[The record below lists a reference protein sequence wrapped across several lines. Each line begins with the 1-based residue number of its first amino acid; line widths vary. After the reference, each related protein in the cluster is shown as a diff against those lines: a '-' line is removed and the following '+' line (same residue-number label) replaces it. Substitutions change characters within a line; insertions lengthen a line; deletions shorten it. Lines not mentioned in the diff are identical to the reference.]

1 MMESSPIGAIEPMVR
16 SLIEGVEKADSA
28 TKLVSAVEALA
39 AVCQTE
45 AIPTLV
51 TVLRYNNPG
60 AAVAAVDG
68 LIALGRVTVPYL
80 LDNIDDYN
88 YGARA
93 WATRVFAGIGDP
105 AALDILLDAA
115 KNDFALSVRRSAAK
129 GLGNTHWEWMAKG
142 QVTQAQQQ
150 VFEALYQV
158 ALDSEWVVRYAAIA
172 SLEAFALGNLQYEV
186 NVSEKLMTLKET
198 EKDTMVQTRISWAL
212 QNLQAKL
219 TGKLD
224 KFLDGGLP
232 SDK

>member
-1 MMESSPIGAIEPMVR
+1 MESSPIGAIEPMVR

-80 LDNIDDYN
+80 LDNIDGYN

-115 KNDFALSVRRSAAK
+115 KK
-129 GLGNTHWEWMAKG
+129 
-142 QVTQAQQQ
+142 
-150 VFEALYQV
+150 
-158 ALDSEWVVRYAAIA
+158 
-172 SLEAFALGNLQYEV
+172 
-186 NVSEKLMTLKET
+186 
-198 EKDTMVQTRISWAL
+198 
-212 QNLQAKL
+212 
-219 TGKLD
+219 
-224 KFLDGGLP
+224 
-232 SDK
+232 